1 MKCLKCGVELPEDA
15 KFCLYCGNK
24 IEMPSKQEDM
34 GKEDISHMSSDEP
47 VRASPNQQEVP
58 KSLTDKL
65 KEKASVQW
73 SKLSTYGKIATV
85 SIVAFA
91 LLLLVA
97 LLVGKTAAII
107 IAVIQI
113 VLAVVA
119 VFMHRGIIRLEEK
132 QRWFKWLALVIAIL
146 LTVLNVR
153 SYSWNAESVD
163 RPTVNPVSENSVAAV
178 PDVAAEPDVPI
189 VAGVPYGAAECLGQ
203 DYSVIQDTFSSAGF
217 TNIKVEKMED
227 LKAADVDKLDTI
239 DFISVGGKTDFARD
253 QEFKF
258 EDEVLIRY
266 HAYAKCNVTIHVDFV
281 PNLIFSKYDVNL
293 LLNGIEE
300 GTLTHGENQDF
311 ELAVYPGECTLTFES
326 TEDSSVKGKVALAV
340 DCDIEAAYKISC
352 YSDKVSVET
361 LYEDRLTE
369 LAAGEAR
376 CNVPASEYVY
386 KNYEDVADALKALGF
401 TNIKYEVLY
410 DIAYGWTEDG
420 EVENVSIAGKT
431 DFSRG
436 EVFSADDEIVIT
448 YHMPEDDNPSNIA
461 MEKEASAYN
470 GMHYIEVE
478 QLFKDMGFTNI
489 ELSEVATESTSY
501 TEGEVFL
508 VEIGDRSFEAG
519 DKFKPDKK
527 VNIEYYHVEEPE
539 EIITIDN
546 NSDFAAILTAE
557 YLDLEKQA
565 AFASTYK
572 GKIVEFDCVVYDLA
586 QNARHKTQYSYVL
599 VPGEDKDN
607 LSAAMFY
614 LKDKGMFDFKWDSA
628 TRPEYLTLGSK
639 IRIQAEIVSGDDPLF
654 IYLKPVRTWGR

>member
-1 MKCLKCGVELPEDA
+1 MKCLKCGAELPEDA
-15 KFCLYCGNK
+15 KFCSYCGDK
-24 IEMPSKQEDM
+24 IVMPSEQGDM
-34 GKEDISHMSSDEP
+34 GKEDISQIPSDEP
-47 VRASPNQQEVP
+47 TRVSLNRQEAP

-65 KEKASVQW
+65 KEKASAQW
-73 SKLSTYGKIATV
+73 GKLSTYGKIATV
-85 SIVAFA
+85 SIAAFA
-91 LLLLVA
+91 MLLLVA

-107 IAVIQI
+107 IAVFQI
-113 VLAVVA
+113 VLAIVA
-119 VFMHRGIIRLEEK
+119 VFIHRGIIRLEEK
-132 QRWFKWLALVIAIL
+132 QRWFKWLALVIAIM

-163 RPTVNPVSENSVAAV
+163 RSADKPVSDTSVVAA

-189 VAGVPYGAAECLGQ
+189 AAGVPCGAAECLGQ
-203 DYSVIQDTFSSAGF
+203 DYSVIRDTFSSAGF
-217 TNIKVEKMED
+217 TNIKIEKMED
-227 LKAADVDKLDTI
+227 LKAADADKLDTI
-239 DFISVGGKTDFARD
+239 DLISVGGKTDFARD

-266 HAYAKCNVTIHVDFV
+266 HAYTKCNVTIHVDFV
-281 PNLIFSKYDVNL
+281 PNLIFSKYDVKL
-293 LLNGIEE
+293 LMNGIEE

-326 TEDSSVKGKVALAV
+326 TESSSVKGKVTLAV

-369 LAAGEAR
+369 LAEGEAKS
-376 CNVPASEYVY
+376 NVPASEYVH

-410 DIAYGWTEDG
+410 DIVYGWTEDG
-420 EVENVSIAGKT
+420 EVESVSIAGKT
-431 DFSRG
+431 DFNRG

-461 MEKEASAYN
+461 MEKEADAYN

-478 QLFKDMGFTNI
+478 QLFKDMGFTNV
-489 ELSEVATESTSY
+489 ELSEVTTESTSY

-508 VEIGDRSFEAG
+508 VEIGGRSFEAG

-527 VNIEYYHVEEPE
+527 VNIKYYHVEEPE

-557 YLDLEKQA
+557 YLDPEKQA
-565 AFASTYK
+565 AFVSTYK
-572 GKIVEFDCVVYDLA
+572 GKIVEFDCVVKVLT
-586 QNARHKTQYSYVL
+586 QNERNERQYSYVL
-599 VPGEDKDN
+599 VPGEDEDN
-607 LSAAMFY
+607 YNVAMFY
-614 LKDKGMFDFKWDSA
+614 LENKNMFDFKWDSA
-628 TRPEYLTLGSK
+628 TRPEYLTIGSK
-639 IRIQAEIVSGDDPLF
+639 IRIRAEVVSGDDPLF